1 MKESGRLQRIAAFS
15 SVEAIFDELKPRDA
29 LELSAAVF
37 CCLVANVTE
46 SRMAAAVAKVLDC
59 GSSLCVSSSSSG
71 NVYARQAQELLASG
85 PAALEYAVQNLLTVM
100 ALAEIEPNQLQSNVS
115 TPPSEGELQ
124 AGTKSSE
131 SPARLAELVRE
142 MSSLESVLKGD
153 DASLELCKPTMQV
166 ISRQEVDMSDTTSIH
181 RSTKVEPASVVK
193 YQLTPSLESVI
204 PGDEKPIHLLVLG
217 PTGAGKSTTINSLIN
232 FLFGVKQSDNFRFKV
247 VWEKDER
254 KDDRAG
260 SQTSDI
266 VVYVVPKTILDRKVV
281 IIDTPGFGDTRG
293 LAYDSR
299 TLTLLKKLFA
309 SSDLEMSTL
318 TAVCLVIKSSETVLS
333 ATLKYQ
339 ISQVSS
345 LFGKDLGARL
355 TPLLTFCDGSKPPAI
370 AALKKADVCEINK
383 TFSFNNSAF
392 FEPDAMEMFWN
403 LGITCFERFTGEISN
418 WQLISTKNSADVLSY
433 RRKLECTAA
442 GLQNQIRALTQ
453 ENNVKKEELAALSQ
467 INLEVESNKN
477 FKYKVSE
484 TVSKQVNIS
493 GTGRYVTNCLLCNST
508 CHANCAYANDNDK
521 KYCSAMGGENCRICP
536 NKCHWSKHVNNGFY
550 YENETVE
557 VEKTYQEMMAKYK
570 IKSTEKQAKLLL
582 VEKIER
588 GIAENR
594 EQSIKMIRELKATL
608 SKLEKLAHRQPNGSE
623 VEFIEQLI
631 IASEQDKKSG
641 WENFVAELKLYKEI
655 ALVIQA
661 ASSPDEEAE
670 LLESLLQENKCF
682 PDISSA
688 AASPPKISAAV
699 RVESQESTLTT
710 KAFRGLM
717 GMFNKTR

>member
-1 MKESGRLQRIAAFS
+1 MKESGRLQRIAAFC

-29 LELSAAVF
+29 VELSAAVF

-46 SRMAAAVAKVLDC
+46 SRMAAAVVKVLDC
-59 GSSLCVSSSSSG
+59 GSSLSVPPSSSG
-71 NVYARQAQELLASG
+71 NVDTRQAQELLASG

-100 ALAEIEPNQLQSNVS
+100 SVAEIESYQLQGNVS
-115 TPPSEGELQ
+115 TPPSDCELQ
-124 AGTKSSE
+124 AGTKCSE
-131 SPARLAELVRE
+131 SPARLAELVRK

-166 ISRQEVDMSDTTSIH
+166 ISRQEVDMSDSTSIH
-181 RSTKVEPASVVK
+181 RLTKVEPASVVK

-204 PGDEKPIHLLVLG
+204 TGDEKPIHLLVLG

-266 VVYVVPKTILDRKVV
+266 VVYVVPKTILNRKVV

-339 ISQVSS
+339 INQVSS

-355 TPLLTFCDGSKPPAI
+355 TPLLTFCDGAKPPAI
-370 AALKKADVCEINK
+370 AALKKADVCEISK

-403 LGITCFERFTGEISN
+403 LGVTCFERFTREISN

-442 GLQNQIRALTQ
+442 GLQNQIRGLMQ
-453 ENNVKKEELAALSQ
+453 ESNIKKEELAALSQ

-477 FKYKVSE
+477 FKYKVIE
-484 TVSKQVNIS
+484 TISKQVNIS
-493 GTGRYVTNCLLCNST
+493 GSGCYVTNCLLCNST
-508 CHANCAYANDNDK
+508 CHDNCAYANDNDK
-521 KYCSAMGGENCRICP
+521 KSCSAMDGENCRICA

-557 VEKTYQEMMAKYK
+557 VEKTYHEMMQ
-570 IKSTEKQAKLLL
+570 SFFLLK
-582 VEKIER
+582 KIEK

-594 EQSIKMIRELKATL
+594 EQSIKMILELKETL

-623 VEFIEQLI
+623 VKFIEQLI
-631 IASEQDKKSG
+631 VASEQDKKNG

-661 ASSPDEEAE
+661 ASSPDKEAK
-670 LLESLLQENKCF
+670 LLEDLLQENKCF

-688 AASPPKISAAV
+688 AAHPEKHAV
-699 RVESQESTLTT
+699 ARVERPDAIGVFVAHELIFFLSLKMFSPLLTT
-710 KAFRGLM
+710 KY
-717 GMFNKTR
+717 

>member
-1 MKESGRLQRIAAFS
+1 MGTIQKSINASTVSRSDYGSPLRPKDLVVARARKTQPGVVAASDSESRTGKESN
-15 SVEAIFDELKPRDA
+15 E
-29 LELSAAVF
+29 
-37 CCLVANVTE
+37 N
-46 SRMAAAVAKVLDC
+46 
-59 GSSLCVSSSSSG
+59 
-71 NVYARQAQELLASG
+71 
-85 PAALEYAVQNLLTVM
+85 
-100 ALAEIEPNQLQSNVS
+100 
-115 TPPSEGELQ
+115 PP
-124 AGTKSSE
+124 
-131 SPARLAELVRE
+131 RLAELVRE
-142 MSSLESVLKGD
+142 VSTCEDVLEGD
-153 DASLELCKPTMQV
+153 LGTLELCKPAMRL
-166 ISRQEVDMSDTTSIH
+166 ISRQKVDMSVSSSHKNDTHAEAMSNNEKKHFRTVNF
-181 RSTKVEPASVVK
+181 VEPAYVVK

-204 PGDEKPIHLLVLG
+204 AGDEKPIHLRFLG

-339 ISQVSS
+339 ISQVVEPLWEGPRRS
-345 LFGKDLGARL
+345 LDPAAHVLRRL
-355 TPLLTFCDGSKPPAI
+355 QATMQSPLSKRP
-370 AALKKADVCEINK
+370 
-383 TFSFNNSAF
+383 TAF

-403 LGITCFERFTGEISN
+403 LGVTCFERFTGEISN

-484 TVSKQVNIS
+484 TISKQVNIS

-508 CHANCAYANDNDK
+508 CHDDCAYANDNDK
-521 KYCSAMGGENCRICP
+521 KFCSAMDGESCGICA

-557 VEKTYQEMMAKYK
+557 VEKTYHEMMVKYK

-582 VEKIER
+582 VEKIEK

-631 IASEQDKKSG
+631 IASEQDKKNG

-655 ALVIQA
+655 ALIIQA
-661 ASSPDEEAE
+661 ASSPDKEAK
-670 LLESLLQENKCF
+670 LLEDLLQENKCF

-688 AASPPKISAAV
+688 AAAHPEKYAV
-699 RVESQESTLTT
+699 ALVERPDAVLTT
-710 KAFRGLM
+710 IPGRIYKGVM
-717 GMFNKTR
+717 GMLNKPR